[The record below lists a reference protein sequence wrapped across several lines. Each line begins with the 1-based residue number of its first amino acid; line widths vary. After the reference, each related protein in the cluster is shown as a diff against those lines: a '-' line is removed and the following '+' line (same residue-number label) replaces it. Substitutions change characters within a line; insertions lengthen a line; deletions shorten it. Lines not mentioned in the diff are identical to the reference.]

1 MPQVSGYNQGTS
13 KQLSHNAN
21 GSRYR
26 AKKNRDLQT
35 MNRILL
41 IEDDKFISEITQLI
55 LEKGGH
61 QVFLAANGDEAI
73 LFLKNNTE
81 LPDLIL
87 LDLMMPIKDGYEFRA
102 EQLKHP
108 QWQQIPTVVL
118 TAEIFFSE
126 RKKQLQAQALVKKP
140 LSIAQLLEVVNLH
153 AKQPST
159 L

>member
-1 MPQVSGYNQGTS
+1 
-13 KQLSHNAN
+13 
-21 GSRYR
+21 
-26 AKKNRDLQT
+26 
-35 MNRILL
+35 MNRILI

-55 LEKGGH
+55 LEKEGH
-61 QVFLAANGDEAI
+61 QVFVSSNGDEAL
-73 LFLKNNTE
+73 LFLKNSTK

-108 QWQQIPTVVL
+108 EWKQIPTVVL
-118 TAEIFFSE
+118 TAEGFISE

-140 LSIAQLLEVVNLH
+140 LSIPQLLEVVNFH
-153 AKQPST
+153 TKQRSV